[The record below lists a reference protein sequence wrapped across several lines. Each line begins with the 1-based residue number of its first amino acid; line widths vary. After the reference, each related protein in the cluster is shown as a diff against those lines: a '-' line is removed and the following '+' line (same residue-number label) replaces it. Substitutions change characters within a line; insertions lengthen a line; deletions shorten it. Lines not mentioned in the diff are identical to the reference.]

1 MQLSRHLL
9 IYRQLAILSGVFLL
23 VLSLS
28 RLVLIAV
35 HWERVG
41 PTGGFGFILLQ
52 GVRFDLI
59 LLGMLLGP
67 VFLFKPWFHSNAK
80 LRFLGAW
87 LTPLYVGI
95 VVSMAFLIEASTL
108 SFIDQYDSR
117 PNYLFVEYLAYPREV
132 FAMLSGA
139 YLKQLVGIV
148 VVTLLLLWVVVRWL
162 RKDPANGSPIP
173 LWFCALATPLTLII
187 VFAMIRS
194 TLDHRPVNPSVAV
207 FSQDAMVNQL
217 PLNSPYSLFYAIYEN
232 RRDSDKKSVRYGE
245 MADAVVIRTINQ
257 QASINDSDLSNPEIP
272 SLHHQQASRQ
282 FDKPLNLVIIL
293 EESLGAEFVG
303 SLGGKNLTPEI
314 DALSKQGIWL
324 EQLYATGTRSVR
336 GIEAVIS
343 GFVPTPRR
351 SVVKL
356 AETQKNFFTVASLL
370 QKHDYQTSF
379 IYGGAAHFDNM
390 KRFFLNNGF
399 ETIIEEKDYENP
411 VYHASWGVSDEDL
424 FTRANQLFEQSTD
437 QPFFSLVFTS
447 SNHEPFDIPDNRV
460 PVESGED
467 GARDTAIRYADYSLG
482 RFFDM
487 ARQSNYWE
495 NTVFLVIADHNSRV
509 YGDQLV
515 PINRFH
521 IPGMILGG
529 SIQSQTISGITSQ
542 IDMLP
547 TLLSLIGLDS
557 THPGIGRDLT
567 SPEFS
572 DGAGRAMMQFNA
584 LQAYMENNT
593 VVVLQPQLP
602 AQTFHLDENAKLT
615 LMTEGDADMERK
627 ALAYSLWGPLMI
639 KMKTY
644 HD

>member
-9 IYRQLAILSGVFLL
+9 IYRRLAILSGLLLL

-28 RLVLIAV
+28 RLALIAV
-35 HWERVG
+35 YWDRVG
-41 PTGGFGFILLQ
+41 PTGGLGFILLQ

-59 LLGMLLGP
+59 LLGMLMGP
-67 VFLFKPWFHSNAK
+67 VFLFKAWFHSNAR
-80 LRFLGAW
+80 LRLSGAW

-95 VVSMAFLIEASTL
+95 VLSMAFLIEASTL

-139 YLKQLVGIV
+139 YLKQLIAIM
-148 VVTLLLLWVVVRWL
+148 VVTLLLLWAIVRWL
-162 RKDPANGSPIP
+162 QKDPENRTPVP
-173 LWFCALATPLTLII
+173 VWFCALATPVILIT

-232 RRDSDKKSVRYGE
+232 RRDSDKKSVRYGDME
-245 MADAVVIRTINQ
+245 DLEVIRTINQ
-257 QASINDSDLSNPEIP
+257 QAGISDSALVNPEIP
-272 SLHHQQASRQ
+272 SLHRQQASRQ
-282 FDKPLNLVIIL
+282 FKKPLNLVIIL

-370 QKHDYQTSF
+370 QKHGYQTSF

-399 ETIIEEKDYENP
+399 ETVIEEKDYENP

-424 FTRANQLFEQSTD
+424 FTRADQLFTQSTE

-460 PVESGED
+460 PIEGGED
-467 GARDTAIRYADYSLG
+467 GARETAIRYADYSLG

-487 ARQSNYWE
+487 ARQSNYWD

-521 IPGMILGG
+521 IPGLILGG
-529 SIQSQTISGITSQ
+529 SIEPQTISGITSQ

-547 TLLSLIGLDS
+547 TLLSLIGVNS
-557 THPGIGRDLT
+557 IHPGIGRDLT
-567 SPEFS
+567 LAEFS

-593 VVVLQPQLP
+593 VVVMQPKLP
-602 AQTFHLDENAKLT
+602 AQTFHLDKEGKLT
-615 LMTEGDADMERK
+615 LLPESDAEMERI

-644 HD
+644 RD